1 MLACFGDLKLS
12 QIFKMKQKIW
22 QNLRTFKNSYFSKF
36 DCKKTYDILG
46 QL

>member
-1 MLACFGDLKLS
+1 
-12 QIFKMKQKIW
+12 MKKIQDET
-22 QNLRTFKNSYFSKF
+22 QNLAKFVHFQKNYFSKF